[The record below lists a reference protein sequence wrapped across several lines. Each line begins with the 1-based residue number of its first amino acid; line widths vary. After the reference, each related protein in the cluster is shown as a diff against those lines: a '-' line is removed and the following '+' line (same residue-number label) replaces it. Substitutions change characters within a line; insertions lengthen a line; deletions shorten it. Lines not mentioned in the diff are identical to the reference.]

1 MTIDMPA
8 FIDAAGGQIVG
19 KVRLQ
24 KLVYLLDQLGV
35 PTGFSFTYHH
45 YGPFSEELAELVEDD
60 VVFGRLSAE
69 QRRRADG
76 VPFVVYKASL
86 HDHADE
92 SKSLLDSPGV
102 KAALAAMQ
110 RHSATVLELAATIH
124 WLAFVEQVEN
134 WRAELVRR
142 KGVKTEQ
149 GRTDDALDL
158 LQEMGLAPA
167 VASA

>member
-8 FIDAAGGQIVG
+8 FIDAAGGQVVG

-45 YGPFSEELAELVEDD
+45 YGPFSEELAESVEDD
-60 VVFGRLSAE
+60 VVFGRLSVE

-76 VPFVVYKASL
+76 VPYVVYRPL
-86 HDHADE
+86 INGHE
-92 SKSLLDSPGV
+92 QQKSSPLNSPGI
-102 KAALAAMQ
+102 KAALTAMQ
-110 RHSATVLELAATIH
+110 RHSTTVLELAATIH
-124 WLAFVEQVEN
+124 WLAFVERVGN
-134 WRAELVRR
+134 WRAELIRR

-149 GRTDDALDL
+149 GRTDEALNL
-158 LQEMGLAPA
+158 LQETGLAPA
-167 VASA
+167 RQLA